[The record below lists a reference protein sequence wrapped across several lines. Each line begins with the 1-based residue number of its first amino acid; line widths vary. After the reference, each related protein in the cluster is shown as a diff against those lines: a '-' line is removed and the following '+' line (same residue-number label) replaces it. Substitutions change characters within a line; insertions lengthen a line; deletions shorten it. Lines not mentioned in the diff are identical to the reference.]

1 MELRLGRSGADAAE
15 LDELTRALRD
25 ELDQLDGVET
35 AIAEESSVAH
45 AKGIGLGA
53 AIGAFLL
60 QLVQAGAFSQVAGV
74 LTGWL
79 SRDKDRALTLQD
91 GERKIEVH
99 AISKKDQQAA
109 LAAWLAAGHNQTGNG

>member
-35 AIAEESSVAH
+35 AVAEESSVAH
-45 AKGIGLGA
+45 AKGIGLG

-79 SRDKDRALTLQD
+79 SRDKDRTLTLQD

-99 AISKKDQQAA
+99 GISKKDQQAA
-109 LAAWLAAGHNQTGNG
+109 LTAWLEAGHKQAGNG